1 METHLIALFCLG
13 FGIFFLYLAR
23 RGWLRRRQW
32 RCARRHIATVV
43 NLQFRFVFK
52 EPLFISND
60 KSTARATLQFTD
72 RGQPARVDYTFATL
86 TEAPLCR
93 GDRLRIAYD
102 PLTGALTPTRD
113 LRPWWPLQLFLGVV
127 LAALGFVLLAA
138 GPTVLAQMSAYTVD
152 DPNPVGTLVMAAVGL
167 TMLLFGLAF
176 AAAMVPLCLKPVF
189 APFLWAVRYALGRLE
204 ALDAEYIGSVVVSH
218 DESNSLYPVFSV
230 ETPEGA
236 VDWRAPNEYTD
247 ALSTTCV
254 PIPSTAT
261 AAAVFALNPA
271 CGTFSRLCSP
281 CCRFCSLAC
290 APPSSPLAALLSCLA
305 WPGCF
310 KKR

>member
-32 RCARRHIATVV
+32 RCARRHIATVAK
-43 NLQFRFVFK
+43 LQFRFVFE

-102 PLTGALTPTRD
+102 PLTGALMPTRD

-236 VDWRAPNEYTD
+236 VGWRAPNEYTD
-247 ALSTTCV
+247 APFDNLRPYTVYRDRRGRFCLEPRLRDFFTIV
-254 PIPSTAT
+254 FAVLPILFLGLC
-261 AAAVFALNPA
+261 AAVFAFGGFAILL
-271 CGTFSRLCSP
+271 G
-281 CCRFCSLAC
+281 LA
-290 APPSSPLAALLSCLA
+290 
-305 WPGCF
+305 GVF
-310 KKR
+310 

>member
-1 METHLIALFCLG
+1 MALCPPPHMPPWSNCSSALFLRNRCSSPTTNPP
-13 FGIFFLYLAR
+13 
-23 RGWLRRRQW
+23 RGRL
-32 RCARRHIATVV
+32 CSS
-43 NLQFRFVFK
+43 
-52 EPLFISND
+52 P
-60 KSTARATLQFTD
+60 D

-247 ALSTTCV
+247 APFDNLRPYTVYRDRRGRFCLEPRLRDFFTIV
-254 PIPSTAT
+254 FAVLPILFLGLC
-261 AAAVFALNPA
+261 AAVFAFGGFAILL
-271 CGTFSRLCSP
+271 G
-281 CCRFCSLAC
+281 LA
-290 APPSSPLAALLSCLA
+290 
-305 WPGCF
+305 GVF
-310 KKR
+310 